1 MKLFH
6 YLLAENL
13 ITGVYLPGIAWDK
26 PNWGISSLGLPS
38 GNWLEGWTSAELN
51 LSHLGSFTISKS
63 THEAIERAKTELQ
76 APSKDHINGIE
87 VSEIITKPPAGAA
100 PLPGAPSRGP
110 CSRYCSPTEYRSM
123 DTNDG
128 TGDHEE
134 F

>member
-1 MKLFH
+1 MKLFC
-6 YLLAENL
+6 YFWAAKL
-13 ITGVYLPGIAWDK
+13 VVSFPGKSVKDLW
-26 PNWGISSLGLPS
+26 SSGDIQNPEDIIMQNF
-38 GNWLEGWTSAELN
+38 GTFFNPVNSAA
-51 LSHLGSFTISKS
+51 SASKIG
-63 THEAIERAKTELQ
+63 AIEKSEDKDLNYSAV
-76 APSKDHINGIE
+76 PSKDQIKGIE